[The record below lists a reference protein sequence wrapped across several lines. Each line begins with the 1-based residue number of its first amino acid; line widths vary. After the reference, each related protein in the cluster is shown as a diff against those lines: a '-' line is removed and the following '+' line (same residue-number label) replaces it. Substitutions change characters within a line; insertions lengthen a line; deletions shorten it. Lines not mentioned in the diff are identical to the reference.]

1 MQLTNQQFEHT
12 IKKSKKSSRF
22 TKKNKMEELNVMNQ
36 EPKRPMFLKVLCV
49 LSLLSMSVTFLGSIN
64 QMMNGPQTEE
74 QLLNQKV
81 ELTKTASQ
89 LDQMGSSYFGDSVRK
104 MIVMTENINE
114 NFLMV
119 NVVTI
124 ISLVFGFFGVFKM
137 FKGFKIGFHFYI
149 VYSLISIGMIYLFVD
164 VAYVPSMV
172 LYWNLFI
179 SGLFVL
185 LYSRNLSWMK

>member
-22 TKKNKMEELNVMNQ
+22 TKKNTMEKLDVMNQ
-36 EPKRPMFLKVLCV
+36 DQKRPMFLTVLCV

-64 QMMNGPQTEE
+64 QIMNGPQTEE

-104 MIVMTENINE
+104 MIVMTENINDS
-114 NFLMV
+114 FLMV

-149 VYSLISIGMIYLFVD
+149 FYSLISIGMIYLFVD

-185 LYSRNLSWMK
+185 LYSRNLSWMN

>member
-1 MQLTNQQFEHT
+1 
-12 IKKSKKSSRF
+12 
-22 TKKNKMEELNVMNQ
+22 MEELDVMNQ
-36 EPKRPMFLKVLCV
+36 EPKRPMFLTVLCV

-64 QMMNGPQTEE
+64 QIMNGPQTEE

-104 MIVMTENINE
+104 MIVMTENINDS
-114 NFLMV
+114 FLMV

-149 VYSLISIGMIYLFVD
+149 FYSLISIGMIYLFVD

-185 LYSRNLSWMK
+185 LYSRNLSWMN

>member
-1 MQLTNQQFEHT
+1 
-12 IKKSKKSSRF
+12 
-22 TKKNKMEELNVMNQ
+22 
-36 EPKRPMFLKVLCV
+36 
-49 LSLLSMSVTFLGSIN
+49 
-64 QMMNGPQTEE
+64 
-74 QLLNQKV
+74 
-81 ELTKTASQ
+81 
-89 LDQMGSSYFGDSVRK
+89 MGSSYFGDSVRK

>member
-1 MQLTNQQFEHT
+1 
-12 IKKSKKSSRF
+12 
-22 TKKNKMEELNVMNQ
+22 MEELNVMNQ

>member
-1 MQLTNQQFEHT
+1 
-12 IKKSKKSSRF
+12 
-22 TKKNKMEELNVMNQ
+22 MEELNVMNQ
-36 EPKRPMFLKVLCV
+36 EPKRPMFLTVLCV
-49 LSLLSMSVTFLGSIN
+49 LILLSMSVTFLGSIN
-64 QMMNGPQTEE
+64 QIMNGPQTEE

-89 LDQMGSSYFGDSVRK
+89 LDKMGSSYFGDSVRK

-114 NFLMV
+114 NFSMV